1 MFKEILTEDQ
11 QRLLSLIKLFHQDF
25 YLAGGTAIALQIGH
39 RRSIDFDLFSDKPL
53 KTIKITNTIK
63 RDNHRIDATL
73 EESREELTMI
83 IDGIKM
89 TFLEYPFDI
98 RLSVNFDDI
107 IMMPDLLTLAA
118 TKAYSLGRRSKWKDY
133 IDLYFILRDY
143 FPLKDISK
151 KAKEI
156 FGGGFNERLFR
167 EQLCYFEGIDFSE
180 GIDYVRESIDD
191 KVVREFLTTASTAM

>member
-1 MFKEILTEDQ
+1 MFKDILTGEQ
-11 QRLLSLIKLFHQDF
+11 QRLLTLVKLFRQDF

-39 RRSIDFDLFSDKPL
+39 RRSIDFDLFSGKPL
-53 KTIKITNTIK
+53 RTTKIINTIS
-63 RDNHRIDATL
+63 RNNHRIDATL

-98 RLSVNFDDI
+98 RLSVELDDI
-107 IMMPDLLTLAA
+107 VMMPDLLTLAA

-133 IDLYFILRDY
+133 VDLYFILRDY
-143 FPLKDISK
+143 FTLQDVSAEAK
-151 KAKEI
+151 KI

-167 EQLCYFEGIDFSE
+167 EQLCYFADIDFSE
-180 GIDYVRESIDD
+180 GIEFVRGAVDN
-191 KVVREFLTTASTAM
+191 KVVQEFLIAVSTVI

>member
-1 MFKEILTEDQ
+1 MFKDILTEEQ
-11 QRLLSLIKLFHQDF
+11 QRLLTLVKLFRQDF

-39 RRSIDFDLFSDKPL
+39 RRSIDFDLFSGKPL
-53 KTIKITNTIK
+53 RTTKIINTIS

-89 TFLEYPFDI
+89 TFMEYPFDI
-98 RLSVNFDDI
+98 RLSVNLDDI
-107 IMMPDLLTLAA
+107 IMMPDLITLAA

-143 FPLKDISK
+143 FPLQDVSREAK
-151 KAKEI
+151 KI

-167 EQLCYFEGIDFSE
+167 EQLCYFTDIDYSE
-180 GIDYVRESIDD
+180 GIEFVREAVDN
-191 KVVREFLTTASTAM
+191 KMVQEFLVAVSTVI